1 MNLSLFIA
9 KRYFFSK
16 KKRSFI
22 NVISM
27 LSMLGVCVGSMAF
40 VIVLSVFNG
49 LEGLN
54 RMIFKAQDPDLKIE
68 LIEGKGFELENAA
81 VAKIKQIEA
90 VSFVNPVI
98 EDNALARNGD
108 AQMVVVIKGVESEFE
123 RISPLRNS
131 VVEGGLFVERD
142 SIPYA
147 FVGGGVYTML
157 GVNVQDFL
165 YPLEIWYPRNQ
176 KLNVLNPEDNIN
188 TIAVP
193 VSGVFS
199 LEQQFDDIIFLPITL
214 AEKLTDYQGKRTAIE
229 VYLSD
234 EKATNKAKAELKD
247 IMGERFTVKDRDE
260 QNEALFKAIKI
271 EKLFIFV
278 SLLLIIGIASFNI
291 FFSLTMLV
299 IDKQDDIQTLSALG
313 ARRNLVQRIFFT
325 EGAMIAFIGASIG
338 LTLGAI
344 ICWLQMQFGFVTMG
358 MQSAIVD
365 AYPVEMKL
373 EDFIYAALG
382 IIIITIIAAFF
393 PARRAVAYMK

>member
-1 MNLSLFIA
+1 
-9 KRYFFSK
+9 
-16 KKRSFI
+16 
-22 NVISM
+22 
-27 LSMLGVCVGSMAF
+27 MLGVCVGSMAL

-68 LIEGKGFELENAA
+68 LIEGKGFELDNSLIE
-81 VAKIKQIEA
+81 KIRQIEE

-108 AQMVVVIKGVESEFE
+108 AQMVVTIKGVDTAFE
-123 RISPLRNS
+123 QVSPLAHS
-131 VVEGGLFVERD
+131 VVEGALFLVRD

-147 FVGGGVYTML
+147 FVGGGVYSML

-188 TIAVP
+188 TLVVP

-199 LEQQFDDIIFLPITL
+199 LEQQFDDIIFLPVEIV
-214 AEKLTDYQGKRTAIE
+214 EQLTDYQSKRTAIE
-229 VYLSD
+229 VYLTD
-234 EKATNKAKAELKD
+234 EDATSRIKNELKNLVGD
-247 IMGERFTVKDRDE
+247 TFSVKDRDE
-260 QNEALFKAIKI
+260 QNEALFRAIKI

-299 IDKQDDIQTLSALG
+299 IDKQDDIRTLAAIG
-313 ARRNLVQRIFFT
+313 AKRNLVQRIFFT
-325 EGAMIAFIGASIG
+325 EGALIAFFGASIG
-338 LTLGAI
+338 LTLGAL

-373 EDFIYAALG
+373 SDFIYAALG
-382 IIIITIIAAFF
+382 IIVITVLAAFF
-393 PARRAVAYMK
+393 PARRAVAYMR

>member
-22 NVISM
+22 NVISI
-27 LSMLGVCVGSMAF
+27 LSMLGVCVGSMAL

-49 LEGLN
+49 LEALN
-54 RMIFKAQDPDLKIE
+54 RMIFKAQDADLKIE
-68 LIEGKGFELENAA
+68 LIEGKGFELDNA
-81 VAKIKQIEA
+81 KLEEIRKLPD
-90 VSFVNPVI
+90 VSFVNSVI
-98 EDNALARNGD
+98 QDNALARNGN
-108 AQMVVVIKGVESEFE
+108 AQMVVSIKGVEKGFE
-123 RISPLRNS
+123 AASPLVNS
-131 VVEGGLFVERD
+131 VIDGKFFLRQD

-147 FVGGGVYTML
+147 FVGGGVYSML
-157 GVNVQDFL
+157 GVNVQDLL

-176 KLNVLNPEDNIN
+176 KLNALNPEENIN
-188 TIAVP
+188 TIILP

-199 LEQQFDDIIFLPITL
+199 LEQQFDNLIYLPIEIT
-214 AEKLTDYQGKRTAIE
+214 EQLTDYQGKRTAIE
-229 VYLSD
+229 LYLSN
-234 EKATNKAKAELKD
+234 EKATQNTKEKVKD
-247 IMGERFTVKDRDE
+247 IFGDSFSVKDRDE
-260 QNEALFKAIKI
+260 QNAALFRAIKI

-299 IDKQDDIQTLSALG
+299 IDKQDDIQTLAAIG
-313 ARRNLVQRIFFT
+313 AKRSLVQRIFFT

-338 LTLGAI
+338 IILGAL

-373 EDFIYAALG
+373 TDFIFAALG

-393 PARRAVAYMK
+393 PAKRAVKYMR

>member
-1 MNLSLFIA
+1 
-9 KRYFFSK
+9 
-16 KKRSFI
+16 
-22 NVISM
+22 
-27 LSMLGVCVGSMAF
+27 MLGVCVGSMAL

-54 RMIFKAQDPDLKIE
+54 RMIFKAQDPDLKVE
-68 LIEGKGFELENAA
+68 LIEGKGFELKNSLIEE
-81 VAKIKQIEA
+81 IRQIA
-90 VSFVNPVI
+90 DVSFVNPVI

-108 AQMVVVIKGVESEFE
+108 AQMVVTIKGVDKQFE
-123 RISPLRNS
+123 RVSPLTNS
-131 VVEGGLFVERD
+131 VVEGALFLERD
-142 SIPYA
+142 SISYA
-147 FVGGGVYTML
+147 FVGGGVYSML

-176 KLNVLNPEDNIN
+176 KYNALNPEDNIN
-188 TIAVP
+188 TIVVP

-199 LEQQFDDIIFLPITL
+199 LEQQFDDLIFLPINIV
-214 AEKLTDYQGKRTAIE
+214 ERLTDYQGKRTAIE

-234 EKATNKAKAELKD
+234 EDATSRVKEKLTSL
-247 IMGERFTVKDRDE
+247 MGTKFTVKDRDE

-278 SLLLIIGIASFNI
+278 SLMLIIGIASFNI

-299 IDKQDDIQTLSALG
+299 IDKQDDIQTLAALG
-313 ARRNLVQRIFFT
+313 AKRSLVQRIFFT

-338 LTLGAI
+338 LIVGAI

-373 EDFIYAALG
+373 DDFIYAALG
-382 IIIITIIAAFF
+382 IIMITVLAAFF

>member
-1 MNLSLFIA
+1 VNLSLFIA

-27 LSMLGVCVGSMAF
+27 LSMLGVCVGTMSL

-49 LEGLN
+49 LEELN
-54 RMIFKAQDPDLKIE
+54 RMIFKAQDPDLKVE
-68 LIEGKGFELENAA
+68 LIEGKGFELSDE
-81 VAKIKQIEA
+81 VVSKIEKIKS

-98 EDNALARNGD
+98 QDNALARNGD
-108 AQMVVVIKGVESEFE
+108 AQMVVTIKGVDQKFE
-123 RISPLRNS
+123 QVSPLVNS
-131 VVEGGLFVERD
+131 VVEGQLMLQQD

-147 FVGGGVYTML
+147 FVGGGVYGML
-157 GVNVQDFL
+157 GLNVQDFL

-188 TIAVP
+188 TIVVP

-199 LEQQFDDIIFLPITL
+199 LEQQFDDLIFLPI
-214 AEKLTDYQGKRTAIE
+214 EIVEQLTDYQGKRTAIE

-234 EKATNKAKAELKD
+234 EEVTNTVKSELKD
-247 IMGERFTVKDRDE
+247 IMGGAFTVKDRDE

-313 ARRNLVQRIFFT
+313 AKRNLVQRIFFT

-344 ICWLQMQFGFVTMG
+344 VCWLQMQFGFVTMG

-373 EDFIYAALG
+373 SDFVYASLG
-382 IIIITIIAAFF
+382 IIIITVIAAFF
-393 PARRAVAYMK
+393 PARRAVAYMR

>member
-27 LSMLGVCVGSMAF
+27 LSMLGVCVGSMSL

-68 LIEGKGFELENAA
+68 LIEGKGFKLADEAIS
-81 VAKIKQIEA
+81 KIEKIES

-98 EDNALARNGD
+98 QDNALARNGD
-108 AQMVVVIKGVESEFE
+108 AQMVVTIKGVDQKFE
-123 RISPLRNS
+123 QVSPLVHS
-131 VVEGGLFVERD
+131 VVEGRLMLQQD

-147 FVGGGVYTML
+147 FVGGGVYGML
-157 GVNVQDFL
+157 GLNVQDFL

-188 TIAVP
+188 TIVVP

-199 LEQQFDDIIFLPITL
+199 LEQQFDDLVFLPI
-214 AEKLTDYQGKRTAIE
+214 EIVERLTDYQGKRTAIE

-234 EKATNKAKAELKD
+234 EKVTNKVKSELKD
-247 IMGERFTVKDRDE
+247 IMGRAFTVKDRDE

-271 EKLFIFV
+271 EKLFIFI

-338 LTLGAI
+338 LVLGAV

-358 MQSAIVD
+358 MESAIVD

-373 EDFIYAALG
+373 SDFVYASLG
-382 IIIITIIAAFF
+382 IIIITVIAAFF

>member
-1 MNLSLFIA
+1 
-9 KRYFFSK
+9 
-16 KKRSFI
+16 
-22 NVISM
+22 
-27 LSMLGVCVGSMAF
+27 MLGVCVGSMSL

-54 RMIFKAQDPDLKIE
+54 RMIFKAQDPDLKVE
-68 LIEGKGFELENAA
+68 LIEGKGFEVSEETIADIEQLES
-81 VAKIKQIEA
+81 

-98 EDNALARNGD
+98 QDNALARNGD
-108 AQMVVVIKGVESEFE
+108 AQMVVTIKGVDQKFE
-123 RISPLRNS
+123 RVSPLVNS
-131 VVEGGLFVERD
+131 VVEGELILQRD

-147 FVGGGVYTML
+147 FVGGGVYGML
-157 GVNVQDFL
+157 GLNVQDFL

-176 KLNVLNPEDNIN
+176 KLNVLNPEDNIT
-188 TIAVP
+188 TIVVP

-199 LEQQFDDIIFLPITL
+199 LEQQFDDLVFLPI
-214 AEKLTDYQGKRTAIE
+214 EIVEYLTDYQGKRTAIE

-234 EKATNKAKAELKD
+234 EEATNKVKAALKN
-247 IMGERFTVKDRDE
+247 IMGNAFSVKDRDE

-271 EKLFIFV
+271 EKLFIFI

-338 LTLGAI
+338 LILGAI

-373 EDFIYAALG
+373 EDFVYAALG
-382 IIIITIIAAFF
+382 IIIITVLAAFF
-393 PARRAVAYMK
+393 PARRAVAYMR

>member
-1 MNLSLFIA
+1 
-9 KRYFFSK
+9 
-16 KKRSFI
+16 
-22 NVISM
+22 
-27 LSMLGVCVGSMAF
+27 MLGVCVGSMSL

-68 LIEGKGFELENAA
+68 LIEGKGFKLADEAIS
-81 VAKIKQIEA
+81 KIEKIES

-98 EDNALARNGD
+98 QDNALARNGD
-108 AQMVVVIKGVESEFE
+108 AQMVVTIKGVDQKFE
-123 RISPLRNS
+123 QVSPLVHS
-131 VVEGGLFVERD
+131 VVEGRLMLQQD

-147 FVGGGVYTML
+147 FVGGGVYGML
-157 GVNVQDFL
+157 GLNVQDFL

-188 TIAVP
+188 TIVVP

-199 LEQQFDDIIFLPITL
+199 LEQQFDDLVFLPI
-214 AEKLTDYQGKRTAIE
+214 EIVERLTDYQGKRTAIE

-234 EKATNKAKAELKD
+234 EKVTNKVKSELKD
-247 IMGERFTVKDRDE
+247 IMGRAFTVKDRDE

-271 EKLFIFV
+271 EKLFIFI

-338 LTLGAI
+338 LVLGAV

-358 MQSAIVD
+358 MESAIVD

-373 EDFIYAALG
+373 SDFVYASLG
-382 IIIITIIAAFF
+382 IIIITVIAAFF

>member
-1 MNLSLFIA
+1 
-9 KRYFFSK
+9 
-16 KKRSFI
+16 
-22 NVISM
+22 
-27 LSMLGVCVGSMAF
+27 
-40 VIVLSVFNG
+40 
-49 LEGLN
+49 
-54 RMIFKAQDPDLKIE
+54 MIFKAQDPDLKIE

-108 AQMVVVIKGVESEFE
+108 AQMVVVIKGVETEFE

-199 LEQQFDDIIFLPITL
+199 LEQQFDDIIFLPIAL

-234 EKATNKAKAELKD
+234 EKATNKVKAELKN

-313 ARRNLVQRIFFT
+313 AKRSLVQRIFFT

-373 EDFIYAALG
+373 EDFVYAALG
-382 IIIITIIAAFF
+382 IIIITVIAAFF

>member
-27 LSMLGVCVGSMAF
+27 LSMLGVCVGSMSL

-68 LIEGKGFELENAA
+68 LIEGKGFKLADEAIS
-81 VAKIKQIEA
+81 KIEKIES

-98 EDNALARNGD
+98 QDNALARNGD
-108 AQMVVVIKGVESEFE
+108 AQMVVTIKGVDQKFE
-123 RISPLRNS
+123 QVSPLVHS
-131 VVEGGLFVERD
+131 VVEGRLMLQQD

-147 FVGGGVYTML
+147 FVGGGVYGML
-157 GVNVQDFL
+157 GLNVQDFL

-188 TIAVP
+188 TIVVP

-199 LEQQFDDIIFLPITL
+199 LEQQFDDLVFLPI
-214 AEKLTDYQGKRTAIE
+214 EIVERLTDYQGKRTAIE

-234 EKATNKAKAELKD
+234 EKVTNKVKSELKD
-247 IMGERFTVKDRDE
+247 IMGGAFTVKDRDE

-271 EKLFIFV
+271 EKLFIFI

-338 LTLGAI
+338 LVLGAV

-358 MQSAIVD
+358 MESAIVD

-373 EDFIYAALG
+373 SDFVYASLG
-382 IIIITIIAAFF
+382 IIIITVIAAFF

>member
-1 MNLSLFIA
+1 VNLSLFIA

-27 LSMLGVCVGSMAF
+27 LSMLGVCVGSMSL

-68 LIEGKGFELENAA
+68 LIEGKGFKLADEAIS
-81 VAKIKQIEA
+81 KIEKIES

-98 EDNALARNGD
+98 QDNALARNGD
-108 AQMVVVIKGVESEFE
+108 AQMVVTIKGVDQKFE
-123 RISPLRNS
+123 QVSPLVHS
-131 VVEGGLFVERD
+131 VVEGRLMLQQD

-147 FVGGGVYTML
+147 FVGGGVYGML
-157 GVNVQDFL
+157 GLNVQDFL

-188 TIAVP
+188 TIVVP

-199 LEQQFDDIIFLPITL
+199 LEQQFDDLVFLPI
-214 AEKLTDYQGKRTAIE
+214 EIVERLTDYQGKRTAIE

-234 EKATNKAKAELKD
+234 EKVTNKVKSELKD
-247 IMGERFTVKDRDE
+247 IMGRAFTVKDRDE
-260 QNEALFKAIKI
+260 QNEALFKAIEI
-271 EKLFIFV
+271 EKLFIFI

-338 LTLGAI
+338 LVLGAV

-358 MQSAIVD
+358 MESAIVD

-373 EDFIYAALG
+373 SDFVYASLG
-382 IIIITIIAAFF
+382 IIIITVIAAFF